1 MDEEKRQTWYIIL
14 QIAKVIITALAGYFG
29 GMATAVMAGLV
40 TTPLI
45 NP

>member
-1 MDEEKRQTWYIIL
+1 MDESNKNKWYIIL

-29 GMATAVMAGLV
+29 GMATAVLSAMMMQ
-40 TTPLI
+40 PII